1 MNKKGQV
8 YILAAVIIA
17 FLIYVLFAETNIV
30 KETIIEDDF
39 EEISSNYEIESAKFV
54 NSLIGQ
60 DTEKVVN
67 SFASFSSIFS
77 SYAKTKNP
85 EFSLIYLFSYND
97 GLYVGNFL
105 DEEVSINSIQQT
117 LDGCFEEIDTSIII
131 AGLDVAIGNVNTG
144 DVDVSRCV
152 AQFSNSDNEIEV
164 KVKDVRYRF
173 ELEQNRPEIVIV
185 TREKKGEQRKVYTKG
200 EFIPPAPRNELP
212 EQASD
217 NAEEATQGS
226 DDE

>member
-17 FLIYVLFAETNIV
+17 FLINVLFAETNIV

-117 LDGCFEEIDTSIII
+117 LHGCF
-131 AGLDVAIGNVNTG
+131 
-144 DVDVSRCV
+144 
-152 AQFSNSDNEIEV
+152 
-164 KVKDVRYRF
+164 
-173 ELEQNRPEIVIV
+173 
-185 TREKKGEQRKVYTKG
+185 
-200 EFIPPAPRNELP
+200 
-212 EQASD
+212 
-217 NAEEATQGS
+217 
-226 DDE
+226 